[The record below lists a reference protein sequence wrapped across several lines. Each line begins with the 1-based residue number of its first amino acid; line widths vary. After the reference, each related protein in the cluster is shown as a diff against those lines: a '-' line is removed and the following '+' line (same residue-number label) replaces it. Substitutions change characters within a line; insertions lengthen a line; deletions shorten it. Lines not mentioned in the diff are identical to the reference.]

1 MSRQRN
7 FNIDRKVDKPDIRST
22 ESVRD
27 DQTFDRSSQVR
38 RDDDII
44 RTPRRTVYNIDF
56 ALKWFVENTIQPKI
70 TGPDNELIDVP
81 VIYSNAEKWDS
92 VRRLGYLRDEKGML
106 QSPLIILKRNSLQ
119 ERDQL
124 KKLDVNRFISGNSII
139 YKQQYNPRNSYI
151 DQLYPIPSKQKEG
164 STEMYSINIPEY
176 VDVEYDLLMWT
187 DFTTQMNELV
197 EQLMPYGGFAWGNES
212 NKYRTHIRTLSFETI
227 NTVGNDRLVRCTV
240 PLTVNG
246 TLLGEQEYRLST
258 VQKKYSLK
266 KLVWEFVIDVD
277 EDIFGTTEV
286 PQALLDVETRIIS
299 GGRVVISRTGGD
311 SPLVIDANTMEY
323 LTQLQEKTATVQNA
337 TTVTVND
344 AAGTNPVTLAAAT
357 KNEFNVYINGQ
368 YIDKALYTWTPTTS
382 SPQTIVFDTTQL
394 DYELD
399 SNDIIIINGRWTLNP

>member
-27 DQTFDRSSQVR
+27 DQTFDRSSQIR

-164 STEMYSINIPEY
+164 SAEMYSINIPEY

>member
-139 YKQQYNPRNSYI
+139 YKQQYNPRNSYL

>member
-164 STEMYSINIPEY
+164 SAEMYSINIPEY

>member
-27 DQTFDRSSQVR
+27 DQTFDRSSQIR

-139 YKQQYNPRNSYI
+139 YKQQYNPRNSYL

>member
-139 YKQQYNPRNSYI
+139 YKQQYNPRNSYL

-394 DYELD
+394 GYELD

>member
-7 FNIDRKVDKPDIRST
+7 FNIDRKVDKPDIRNT

-27 DQTFDRSSQVR
+27 DQTFDRSSQIR

-92 VRRLGYLRDEKGML
+92 VRKLGYLRDEKGML

-124 KKLDVNRFISGNSII
+124 KKLDVNRFVSGNSII
-139 YKQQYNPRNSYI
+139 YKQQYNPRNSYL

-164 STEMYSINIPEY
+164 SAEMYSINIPEY
-176 VDVEYDLLMWT
+176 IDVEYDLLMWT

-227 NTVGNDRLVRCTV
+227 NTVGNDRLVRCTA

-277 EDIFGTTEV
+277 KDIFGTTEV
-286 PQALLDVETRIIS
+286 PQALLDAETRIIS
-299 GGRVVISRTGGD
+299 GGRVVISRTGDD

-344 AAGTNPVTLAAAT
+344 AAGTNPVTLEAAT
-357 KNEFNVYINGQ
+357 KKEFNIYINGQ

-394 DYELD
+394 GYELD

>member
-1 MSRQRN
+1 
-7 FNIDRKVDKPDIRST
+7 
-22 ESVRD
+22 
-27 DQTFDRSSQVR
+27 
-38 RDDDII
+38 
-44 RTPRRTVYNIDF
+44 
-56 ALKWFVENTIQPKI
+56 
-70 TGPDNELIDVP
+70 
-81 VIYSNAEKWDS
+81 
-92 VRRLGYLRDEKGML
+92 
-106 QSPLIILKRNSLQ
+106 
-119 ERDQL
+119 
-124 KKLDVNRFISGNSII
+124 
-139 YKQQYNPRNSYI
+139 
-151 DQLYPIPSKQKEG
+151 
-164 STEMYSINIPEY
+164 MYSINIPEY
-176 VDVEYDLLMWT
+176 IDVEYDLLMWT

-227 NTVGNDRLVRCTV
+227 NTVGNDRLVRCTA

-286 PQALLDVETRIIS
+286 PQALLDAETRIIS
-299 GGRVVISRTGGD
+299 GGRVVISRTGDD

-357 KNEFNVYINGQ
+357 KKEFNIYINGQ

-394 DYELD
+394 GYELD

>member
-139 YKQQYNPRNSYI
+139 YKQQYNPRNSYL

-357 KNEFNVYINGQ
+357 KNEFNIYINGQ

>member
-139 YKQQYNPRNSYI
+139 YKQQYNSINSYL

-164 STEMYSINIPEY
+164 SAEMYSINIPEY

-286 PQALLDVETRIIS
+286 PQALLHVDTRIIS

-394 DYELD
+394 GYELD

>member
-139 YKQQYNPRNSYI
+139 YKQQYNPRNSYL

-164 STEMYSINIPEY
+164 SAEMYSINIPEY

-357 KNEFNVYINGQ
+357 KKEFNIYINGQ

>member
-139 YKQQYNPRNSYI
+139 YKQQYNPRNSYL

-344 AAGTNPVTLAAAT
+344 AAGTNPVTLEAAT
-357 KNEFNVYINGQ
+357 KKEFNIYINGQ

-394 DYELD
+394 GYELD

>member
-1 MSRQRN
+1 MSRYRN
-7 FNIDRKVDKPDIRST
+7 YNIDRKVDKPDIRNT

-27 DQTFDRSSQVR
+27 DQTFDRSSQIR
-38 RDDDII
+38 RDDDLVK
-44 RTPRRTVYNIDF
+44 TPRRTVYNIDF
-56 ALKWFVENTIQPKI
+56 ALKWYIENIIQPKV
-70 TGPDNELIDVP
+70 TGAENELIDVP

-139 YKQQYNPRNSYI
+139 YRQQYNPRNSYI
-151 DQLYPIPSKQKEG
+151 DQLYPVPSKQREQ
-164 STEMYSINIPEY
+164 SAELFSINIPEY

-197 EQLMPYGGFAWGNES
+197 EQIMPYGGFAWGNES
-212 NKYRTHIRTLSFETI
+212 NKYRTHIRTLNFETV
-227 NTVGNDRLVRCTV
+227 NTVGNDRLVRCTA

-266 KLVWEFVIDVD
+266 KLTWEFVIDVD
-277 EDIFGTTEV
+277 EDIFGTVEV
-286 PQALLDVETRIIS
+286 PEALLDVESKILS
-299 GGRVVISRTGGD
+299 GGRVVISRTGGG
-311 SPLVIDANTMEY
+311 SQLVIDANTMEY
-323 LTQLQEKTATVQNA
+323 LTQLQEKTAIVQNA
-337 TTVTVND
+337 TTVTVDD
-344 AAGTNPVTLAAAT
+344 AAGVNPVTLAAAT
-357 KNEFNVYINGQ
+357 KKEFNIYINGQ
-368 YIDKALYTWTPTTS
+368 YIDKALYTWTPTIT

>member
-7 FNIDRKVDKPDIRST
+7 FNIDRKIDKPDIRST

-139 YKQQYNPRNSYI
+139 YKQQYNPRNSYL

-299 GGRVVISRTGGD
+299 GGRVVISRTGDD
-311 SPLVIDANTMEY
+311 SSLVIDANTMEY

>member
-139 YKQQYNPRNSYI
+139 YKQQYNPRNSYL

-357 KNEFNVYINGQ
+357 KKEFNIYINGQ

>member
-7 FNIDRKVDKPDIRST
+7 FNIDRKIDKPDIRST

-139 YKQQYNPRNSYI
+139 YKQQYNPRNSYL

>member
-139 YKQQYNPRNSYI
+139 YKQQYNPRNSYL

-323 LTQLQEKTATVQNA
+323 LTQLQEKTATVQNT

-344 AAGTNPVTLAAAT
+344 AAGTNPVTLEAAT
-357 KNEFNVYINGQ
+357 KNEFNIYINGQ

>member
-164 STEMYSINIPEY
+164 SAEMYSINIPEY

-299 GGRVVISRTGGD
+299 GGRVVISRTGDD
-311 SPLVIDANTMEY
+311 SSLVIDANTMEY

>member
-7 FNIDRKVDKPDIRST
+7 FNINRKVDKPDIRNT

-139 YKQQYNPRNSYI
+139 YKQQYNPRNSYL

-323 LTQLQEKTATVQNA
+323 LTQLQEKTATVQNT

-344 AAGTNPVTLAAAT
+344 AAGTNPVTLEAAT
-357 KNEFNVYINGQ
+357 KNEFNIYINGQ

-394 DYELD
+394 GYELD

>member
-7 FNIDRKVDKPDIRST
+7 FNINRKVDKPDIRNT

-27 DQTFDRSSQVR
+27 DQTFDRSSQIR

-92 VRRLGYLRDEKGML
+92 VRKLGYLRDEKGML

-139 YKQQYNPRNSYI
+139 YKQQYNSRNSYI

-164 STEMYSINIPEY
+164 SAEMYSINIPEY
-176 VDVEYDLLMWT
+176 IDVEYDLLMWT

-286 PQALLDVETRIIS
+286 PQALLDAETRIIS
-299 GGRVVISRTGGD
+299 GGRVVISRTGDD

-344 AAGTNPVTLAAAT
+344 AAGTNPVTLEAAT
-357 KNEFNVYINGQ
+357 KKEFNIYINGQ

-394 DYELD
+394 GYELD

>member
-27 DQTFDRSSQVR
+27 DQTFDRSSQIR

-139 YKQQYNPRNSYI
+139 YKQQYNPRNSYL

-394 DYELD
+394 GYELD

>member
-139 YKQQYNPRNSYI
+139 YKQQYNPRNSYL

-246 TLLGEQEYRLST
+246 TLLGEQ
-258 VQKKYSLK
+258 
-266 KLVWEFVIDVD
+266 
-277 EDIFGTTEV
+277 
-286 PQALLDVETRIIS
+286 
-299 GGRVVISRTGGD
+299 
-311 SPLVIDANTMEY
+311 
-323 LTQLQEKTATVQNA
+323 
-337 TTVTVND
+337 
-344 AAGTNPVTLAAAT
+344 
-357 KNEFNVYINGQ
+357 
-368 YIDKALYTWTPTTS
+368 
-382 SPQTIVFDTTQL
+382 
-394 DYELD
+394 
-399 SNDIIIINGRWTLNP
+399 

>member
-139 YKQQYNPRNSYI
+139 YKQQYNPRNSYL

-164 STEMYSINIPEY
+164 SAEMYSINIPEY